1 MEVTTLSNRL
11 QNEEDTLDRTQERL
25 ADALRKLEEV
35 EKVADESERCIST
48 LAMLENMFRCCFRLL
63 QHAVSPPPEPKR
75 LVALRADIKM

>member
-35 EKVADESERCIST
+35 EKIADESERCIST
-48 LAMLENMFRCCFRLL
+48 LAMLKNMFSCCFRLFL
-63 QHAVSPPPEPKR
+63 QAV
-75 LVALRADIKM
+75 ATGCFTAT